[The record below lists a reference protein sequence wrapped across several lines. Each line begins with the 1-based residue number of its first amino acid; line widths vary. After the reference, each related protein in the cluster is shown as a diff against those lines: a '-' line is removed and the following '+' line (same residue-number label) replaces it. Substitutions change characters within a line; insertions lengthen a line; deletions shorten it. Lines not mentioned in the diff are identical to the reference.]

1 MTLLLIIFTSLYE
14 IASWLKLFI
23 KEQYLR
29 LFFYAHCFHFSLN
42 SACVISLIKHFFSRQ
57 MWMSQCDGDVDVEN
71 YAVSIINL
79 LSTNNH
85 TKKYYKNKTKK
96 TLGPHNC
103 LVIIS

>member
-1 MTLLLIIFTSLYE
+1 
-14 IASWLKLFI
+14 
-23 KEQYLR
+23 
-29 LFFYAHCFHFSLN
+29 
-42 SACVISLIKHFFSRQ
+42 
-57 MWMSQCDGDVDVEN
+57 MSQCDGDGDVDVEN